1 MKMRTIKLNPKFLT
15 DAIQG
20 KSTSYATNIPEDAQ
34 LLDIKFDIYTN
45 EISAV
50 IRSEGFE
57 GIAEQY
63 PIPELKI
70 AYQSTPKAII
80 QQQPK
85 TDSASKAT
93 APLTTKPEP
102 VKRVPAQSNSFARDM
117 EEEFSPEQKRL
128 LSFKV
133 EGEYLIAKPNQFL
146 KGEWEDINEVVK
158 SLGGK
163 WVKGDIVSYWQ
174 IPLP

>member
-1 MKMRTIKLNPKFLT
+1 MKMRTIKLTPKFLT

-20 KSTSYATNIPEDAQ
+20 KATTYATNIPEDAQ
-34 LLDIKFDIYTN
+34 LLDVKFDLRAN
-45 EISAV
+45 EITAV
-50 IRSEGFE
+50 VRSDGFE
-57 GIAEQY
+57 DIAESY

-70 AYQSTPKAII
+70 AYQFVQKMAVQERSKPDSIP
-80 QQQPK
+80 QVK
-85 TDSASKAT
+85 TAVVMEN
-93 APLTTKPEP
+93 EP
-102 VKRVPAQSNSFARDM
+102 IKRVPAQLSRVASDM

-133 EGEYLIAKPNQFL
+133 EDEYLVAKPNQFL